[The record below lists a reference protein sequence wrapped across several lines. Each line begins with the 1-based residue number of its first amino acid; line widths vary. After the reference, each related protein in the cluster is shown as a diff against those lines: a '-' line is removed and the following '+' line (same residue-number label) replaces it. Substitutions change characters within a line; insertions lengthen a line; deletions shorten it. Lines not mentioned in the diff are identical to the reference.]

1 MHVAPT
7 ALLLLALIAQEPAA
21 KKPSVFPTTPPQEPS
36 KDAAQPTTDKQPLGA
51 DDPSILDRAQ
61 AAKEYFAIT
70 DYDED
75 GRIDFR
81 EAEEALAMTRTS
93 FRQYDKD
100 VDGWITFEE
109 FEARYNELL
118 DRTGGFPKP
127 KAQGPAPTLGPP
139 ATPVPGPGANMD
151 DVLSTLPPAPAPAV
165 TPESFVNTYDLN
177 VDGRLSALEVGEAS
191 KALGFG
197 GLSGQAILSLLDA
210 DGSTF
215 VEPAELSQALAALGL
230 LTTGGTDPNAP
241 KAKSVEELFGHAV
254 PRDLSPGATP
264 MPPHIA
270 GPVRPFRRL
279 DLDDD
284 GVIQAHDLHLLSVS
298 AHPRVSPFAV
308 IATLDLDGDGAL
320 SPEEFAEAFDD

>member
-21 KKPSVFPTTPPQEPS
+21 KKPSVFPATPAQTPGATP
-36 KDAAQPTTDKQPLGA
+36 AADKQPLGA

-61 AAKEYFAIT
+61 AAKEYFAIS

-109 FEARYNELL
+109 FETRYNELL

-127 KAQGPAPTLGPP
+127 KPQGPAPTLGPAP
-139 ATPVPGPGANMD
+139 TPTPVPGANPN
-151 DVLSTLPPAPAPAV
+151 DVLATLPPAPAPAV

-177 VDGRLSALEVGEAS
+177 VDGRLSAVEIGEAS

-210 DGSTF
+210 DRSTF
-215 VEPAELSQALAALGL
+215 VEPAELSEALAALGL
-230 LTTGGTDPNAP
+230 LTAGGTDPNAP
-241 KAKSVEELFGHAV
+241 KAKSVEELFGHATS
-254 PRDLSPGATP
+254 RDLSPGATP
-264 MPPHIA
+264 LPPHIE

-284 GVIQAHDLHLLSVS
+284 GVIEAHDLHLLSVS